1 MKHKP
6 KEAKGM
12 QLKPTTI
19 RLPADLLMAAKIEA
33 VKTGTSLQAII
44 TEALAERIKRTVRS

>member
-1 MKHKP
+1 
-6 KEAKGM
+6 M